1 MKTKKVDNVKEYKM
15 NKNLQWIKVPNK
27 DIKSLNTIDRK
38 AIQWQTKS
46 ICIKNYTLC
55 IPSNV

>member
-1 MKTKKVDNVKEYKM
+1 M

-27 DIKSLNTIDRK
+27 DIKSLNIIDRK
-38 AIQWQTKS
+38 SIQWQTKS